1 MKPEEDIFLSI
12 LRAVLWG
19 TDGEIKNEESRMK
32 NCTCGNVR
40 AADSID
46 WGKVLGLANRQSC
59 LHAFGVWLLQQH
71 IDTPYTP
78 TLRVNTFA
86 TLQRQ
91 VRLNRLAAEVI
102 TLLQNHGIKAVL
114 MKGYGLSLL
123 YPDPDMRSFGD
134 VDIYVGEKNYL
145 QAARIVTDAFPD
157 NYWHSALH
165 GGIHYIM
172 CLDEKCDRTLEL
184 HRVTME
190 FADKAGNQAFQAY
203 TEHAMEEPLPIV
215 SVGGTDVSVPR
226 AAYNALYVF
235 MHAWHHFGSTGVGF
249 RQLGDWVLAVHH
261 AYQTATPQEWAEAT
275 QEMQTVLDALHMTT
289 VWQTFGHVLI
299 DILGLPREEFP
310 LYTEQYQQRAQRLTR
325 QLLRDGHG
333 YRPAHQHLPDM
344 ALMRRFPWQR
354 PEKGRVLQ
362 KMSTACRLFF
372 NAWQMGKFFPR
383 YAWHELCA
391 TIKKG
396 LPHPSSKSGNISR

>member
-12 LRAVLWG
+12 LRSVLWG
-19 TDGEIKNEESRMK
+19 EDGEIKNEELKIK
-32 NCTCGNVR
+32 NGMCGNVH
-40 AADSID
+40 AADGID

-71 IDTPYTP
+71 INTPYNQ

-91 VRLNRLAAEVI
+91 VRLNQLAAEVV
-102 TLLQNHGIKAVL
+102 TLLQNYGIQAVL

-134 VDIYVGEKNYL
+134 VDIYVGEENYL
-145 QAARIVTDAFPD
+145 RAARIVTDAYPD

-203 TEHAMEEPLPIV
+203 TKHSMEEPLPVV
-215 SVGGTDVSVPR
+215 SVGGADVQVPR

-235 MHAWHHFGSTGVGF
+235 MHAWHHFEGTGVGF
-249 RQLGDWVLAVHH
+249 RQLGDWALALHH
-261 AYQTATPQEWAEAT
+261 AYRTATLQEWAEAT
-275 QEMQTVLDALHMTT
+275 QEMQTVLEALHMTT
-289 VWQTFGHVLI
+289 AWQTFGHILI
-299 DILGLPREEFP
+299 GTLGLPREEFP
-310 LYTEQYQQRAQRLTR
+310 LYTAQYQRRARRLTR

-333 YRPAHQHLPDM
+333 YRPAHQHISDM
-344 ALMRRFPWQR
+344 ALMRRFPWKR
-354 PEKGRVLQ
+354 PETGRVLQ
-362 KMSTACRLFF
+362 KMSTTYHLFF
-372 NAWQMGKFFPR
+372 NALQMSKFFPR

-391 TIKKG
+391 NIKRG
-396 LPHPSSKSGNISR
+396 LSLPF

>member
-46 WGKVLGLANRQSC
+46 WGKVLGLASRQSC

-215 SVGGTDVSVPR
+215 SVGETDVSVPR

-249 RQLGDWVLAVHH
+249 RQLGDWALAVHH
-261 AYQTATPQEWAEAT
+261 ACQIATPQEWAET
-275 QEMQTVLDALHMTT
+275 VRDIQTVLDALHMTT

-299 DILGLPREEFP
+299 HTLGLPQEEFP
-310 LYTEQYQQRAQRLTR
+310 LYTELYQQRAQRLTR

-333 YRPAHQHLPDM
+333 YRPAHQHLSDM

-362 KMSTACRLFF
+362 VMSTACRLFF